1 MPELSHEL
9 HLLHDVPGNVLLLVE
24 VKLLDADKVTAI
36 LSSLQIPN
44 KLSKILKNKKISK
57 QALDLTRW

>member
-1 MPELSHEL
+1 M
-9 HLLHDVPGNVLLLVE
+9 
-24 VKLLDADKVTAI
+24 KLLDADKVTAI